1 MIGLKL
7 HDFLGV
13 GDRIQFTH
21 IPENIF
27 KLTGEKVC
35 DISNSWVF
43 DHNPYIER
51 NIAQEKIT
59 KILDLWDISHN
70 FTAENFKSH
79 AERFFI
85 WYSKEFETNFQNPPL
100 RHPRLYIGEDKEINP
115 NRVLVHTT
123 GKSEVTSISDEVIQA
138 ISKNYKNYEIIQ
150 IGGVNDKKTP
160 FISKLGLSYTETAE
174 LIATSA
180 IFIGVNS
187 GMMNIANCYPRVNK
201 KILIPRDLD
210 NFLPMSKHSS
220 WFDHGSAFFNYTE
233 NDVGATFSYLKI

>member
-1 MIGLKL
+1 MIGLVL
-7 HDFLGV
+7 QDYLGV
-13 GDRIQFTH
+13 GDKIQFTH

-27 KLTGEKVC
+27 KFTGEKVY
-35 DISNSWVF
+35 DISRSWVF
-43 DHNPYIER
+43 DNNPYIER
-51 NIAQEKIT
+51 DIVPENLTQT
-59 KILDLWDISHN
+59 LDLWQISHG
-70 FTAENFKSH
+70 FSAQNFKSH
-79 AERFFI
+79 AERFFA
-85 WYSKEFETNFQNPPL
+85 WYNETFKTNFQNPPL
-100 RHPRLYIGEDKEINP
+100 RHPRLYIGEDKEISP
-115 NRVLVHTT
+115 NRVIVHTT
-123 GKSEVTSISDEVIQA
+123 GKSEVVSISDEVIEA
-138 ISKNYKNYEIIQ
+138 IAKNYKNYDIIQ

>member
-7 HDFLGV
+7 HDYLGV

-35 DISNSWVF
+35 DISNSWIF
-43 DHNPYIER
+43 DQNPYIER
-51 NIAQEKIT
+51 NIAPEKIT
-59 KILDLWDISHN
+59 KILDLWEISHN

-85 WYSKEFETNFQNPPL
+85 WYNKEFKTNFQNPPL

-123 GKSEVTSISDEVIQA
+123 GKSEVTSISDEVIEG

-174 LIATSA
+174 LIE
-180 IFIGVNS
+180 IGRAHV
-187 GMMNIANCYPRVNK
+187 
-201 KILIPRDLD
+201 
-210 NFLPMSKHSS
+210 
-220 WFDHGSAFFNYTE
+220 
-233 NDVGATFSYLKI
+233 